1 MGSEQLY
8 IHGFNHGYLLT
19 KHLPDLTAKLI
30 RGIKSATGDYMAG
43 FFSGK
48 EEYELE
54 ISRARRL
61 NELRQIRDDSKER
74 GYDLEPE
81 R

>member
-1 MGSEQLY
+1 MTNEQQY
-8 IHGFNHGYLLT
+8 ICGFNQGYLMT

-30 RGIKSATGDYMAG
+30 KRIDRNAGDYSAG

-54 ISRARRL
+54 ATRTQL
-61 NELRQIRDDSKER
+61 NELRNIRNSSNER
-74 GYDLEPE
+74 EHDLD
-81 R
+81 RDR